1 MLTVEGAE
9 GTWVIN
15 KHAPTRQIWL
25 SSPQSGARHYAYRC
39 QLRPVEGYTGRAGP
53 DRPPVGRTGRPADM
67 ATAMNRFSGLNML
80 GPYLRPYRGRV
91 ALALLSLLVA
101 AGTVLAFGAC
111 LRALIDRGFAQGR
124 PDVLNY
130 ALASL
135 LVVAVVLA
143 IASGARF
150 YLVSWLGERV
160 VGDLRR
166 DLFAHVIRLGPA
178 WFEIK
183 RSGDVMSRISADA
196 QLIEQVIGSSASVA
210 LRNMLMCIGGVAMLV
225 ITNPKLALF
234 VLAVVPFVV
243 APIILFGRK
252 VRALS
257 REAQARMADMV
268 SEGGETLDAV
278 RTVQAFA
285 QEDRAARRFG
295 EATERAF
302 DAARRR
308 VARRAV
314 MTTLVIFI
322 VFAAVGFLLWIG
334 GHDVISGR
342 ISAGD
347 LSAFVFY
354 AVLVASSG
362 GAISETIGDLQ
373 RAAGAAE
380 RLAELARRTPGH
392 RRSRQSRRRCPGRCR
407 APSRFEDVSF
417 RYPTRPDTP
426 GARPLRPQGR
436 AGRDGG
442 DRRPLGRGQDHG
454 LQPAAA
460 LLRSAGGAR
469 SASTAST
476 SRRSCFADLR
486 RRIAIVPQEPVLFT
500 ASVTENIRYGRPDA
514 GDAEVRAA
522 AEAASALGFIEALP
536 QGFAT
541 HLGARGV
548 RLSGGQR
555 QRIAIARALLC
566 DPADPAARRG
576 DQRARRRKRT
586 GRPAGAR
593 PADAPAHH
601 PGDRPSPG
609 DGPEGR
615 PDRGDRR
622 GPGGRCRPPC
632 RSGAP

>member
-1 MLTVEGAE
+1 
-9 GTWVIN
+9 
-15 KHAPTRQIWL
+15 
-25 SSPQSGARHYAYRC
+25 
-39 QLRPVEGYTGRAGP
+39 
-53 DRPPVGRTGRPADM
+53 
-67 ATAMNRFSGLNML
+67 MNRFSGLRFL
-80 GPYLRPYRGRV
+80 GPYLRPYRGRTI
-91 ALALLSLLVA
+91 LAAFSLLIA

-124 PDVLNY
+124 PDILNY

-135 LVVAVVLA
+135 IAVAVVLA

-210 LRNMLMCIGGVAMLV
+210 LRNSLMCVGGVAMLV
-225 ITNPKLALF
+225 VTNPKLALL
-234 VLAVVPFVV
+234 VLAVVPLVV

-252 VRALS
+252 VRRLS

-285 QEDRAARRFG
+285 QEERATQRFG

-308 VARRAV
+308 VAQRAV

-322 VFAAVGFLLWIG
+322 VFAAVGFLLWMG
-334 GHDVISGR
+334 GHDVLDGR

-347 LSAFVFY
+347 LTAFVFY

-380 RLAELARRTPGH
+380 RLAELGAEPPAIVEAANPKPLPKPLRG
-392 RRSRQSRRRCPGRCR
+392 SVL
-407 APSRFEDVSF
+407 FEDVSF
-417 RYPTRPDTP
+417 RYPTRQEQLALDRFDLNVAP
-426 GARPLRPQGR
+426 GETVAIVGPSG
-436 AGRDGG
+436 AGKTTVFN
-442 DRRPLGRGQDHG
+442 L
-454 LQPAAA
+454 
-460 LLRSAGGAR
+460 LLRFYDPESGTVRIDGIDIR
-469 SASTAST
+469 DL
-476 SRRSCFADLR
+476 RFADLR
-486 RRIAIVPQEPVLFT
+486 GALAIVPQEPVLFT
-500 ASVTENIRYGRPDA
+500 TSVAENIRYGRPDA
-514 GDAEVRAA
+514 SDAEVRAA
-522 AEAASALGFIEALP
+522 AETASALVFIEALP

-555 QRIAIARALLC
+555 QRIAIARAVLRNPAILLL
-566 DPADPAARRG
+566 DEATSALDAESELAVQQALDRLMKGRTTLVIAHRLATVQKADRIVVIDHGQVVDVGRHADLVRRDGLYARLAELQFNLSTAA
-576 DQRARRRKRT
+576 
-586 GRPAGAR
+586 
-593 PADAPAHH
+593 
-601 PGDRPSPG
+601 
-609 DGPEGR
+609 E
-615 PDRGDRR
+615 
-622 GPGGRCRPPC
+622 
-632 RSGAP
+632 

>member
-1 MLTVEGAE
+1 
-9 GTWVIN
+9 
-15 KHAPTRQIWL
+15 
-25 SSPQSGARHYAYRC
+25 
-39 QLRPVEGYTGRAGP
+39 
-53 DRPPVGRTGRPADM
+53 
-67 ATAMNRFSGLNML
+67 MNRFSGLNLL

-135 LVVAVVLA
+135 LAVAVVLA

-166 DLFAHVIRLGPA
+166 DLFAHVVRLGPA
-178 WFEIK
+178 WFEVK

-196 QLIEQVIGSSASVA
+196 QLIEQVIGSSASIA
-210 LRNMLMCIGGVAMLV
+210 LRNTLMCIGGVAMLV

-234 VLAVVPFVV
+234 VLAVVPIVV
-243 APIILFGRK
+243 APIVVFGRK

-285 QEDRAARRFG
+285 QEDRAAKRFG
-295 EATERAF
+295 EATERTFA
-302 DAARRR
+302 AARQWI
-308 VARRAV
+308 ARRAV

-322 VFAAVGFLLWIG
+322 VFAAVGFLLWMG
-334 GHDVISGR
+334 GHDVISGH

-380 RLAELARRTPGH
+380 RLAELGAEPAAIIEAANPIALPKPIQG
-392 RRSRQSRRRCPGRCR
+392 SV
-407 APSRFEDVSF
+407 RFEEVSF
-417 RYPTRPDTP
+417 RYPTRPDSLALDRFDLSITP
-426 GARPLRPQGR
+426 GETVAIVGPSG
-436 AGRDGG
+436 AGKTTVFN
-442 DRRPLGRGQDHG
+442 L
-454 LQPAAA
+454 
-460 LLRSAGGAR
+460 LLRFYDPESGTIRVDGVDIR
-469 SASTAST
+469 NL
-476 SRRSCFADLR
+476 CFADLR
-486 RRIAIVPQEPVLFT
+486 GALAIVPQEPVLFT
-500 ASVTENIRYGRPDA
+500 TSVADNIRYGRPDA

-522 AEAASALGFIEALP
+522 AEAASALSFIEALP
-536 QGFAT
+536 QGFDT

-566 DPADPAARRG
+566 DPAILLLDEATSALDAESELAVQQALDRLMH
-576 DQRARRRKRT
+576 KRT
-586 GRPAGAR
+586 TLVIAHRLATVQKADRIVVIDHGRVVDIGRHADLVRRDGLYAR
-593 PADAPAHH
+593 LAELQFNLSAAA
-601 PGDRPSPG
+601 S
-609 DGPEGR
+609 
-615 PDRGDRR
+615 
-622 GPGGRCRPPC
+622 
-632 RSGAP
+632 

>member
-1 MLTVEGAE
+1 
-9 GTWVIN
+9 
-15 KHAPTRQIWL
+15 
-25 SSPQSGARHYAYRC
+25 
-39 QLRPVEGYTGRAGP
+39 
-53 DRPPVGRTGRPADM
+53 
-67 ATAMNRFSGLNML
+67 MNRFSGLNLL

-91 ALALLSLLVA
+91 ALALLSLLAA

-322 VFAAVGFLLWIG
+322 VFAAVGFLLWMG
-334 GHDVISGR
+334 GHDVISGQ

-380 RLAELARRTPGH
+380 RLAELGAEPAVIVEAVNPKTLPKPVQG
-392 RRSRQSRRRCPGRCR
+392 SV
-407 APSRFEDVSF
+407 RFEEVSF
-417 RYPTRPDTP
+417 RYPTRPDSLALDRFELGVAP
-426 GARPLRPQGR
+426 GETVAIVGPSG
-436 AGRDGG
+436 AGKTTVFN
-442 DRRPLGRGQDHG
+442 L
-454 LQPAAA
+454 
-460 LLRSAGGAR
+460 LLRFYDPEAGTIRVDGVDIR
-469 SASTAST
+469 DL
-476 SRRSCFADLR
+476 CFADLR
-486 RRIAIVPQEPVLFT
+486 GALAIVPQEPVLFT
-500 ASVTENIRYGRPDA
+500 TSVADNIRYGRPDA
-514 GDAEVRAA
+514 SDADVRAA
-522 AEAASALGFIEALP
+522 AEAASALGFIETLP

-566 DPADPAARRG
+566 DPAILLLDEATSALDAESELAVQQALDRLMH
-576 DQRARRRKRT
+576 KRT
-586 GRPAGAR
+586 TLVIAHRLATVQKADRIVVIDHGRVVDIGRHADLVRRDGLYAR
-593 PADAPAHH
+593 LAELQFNLSAAA
-601 PGDRPSPG
+601 S
-609 DGPEGR
+609 
-615 PDRGDRR
+615 
-622 GPGGRCRPPC
+622 
-632 RSGAP
+632 

>member
-1 MLTVEGAE
+1 
-9 GTWVIN
+9 
-15 KHAPTRQIWL
+15 
-25 SSPQSGARHYAYRC
+25 
-39 QLRPVEGYTGRAGP
+39 
-53 DRPPVGRTGRPADM
+53 
-67 ATAMNRFSGLNML
+67 MNRFAGLRLL
-80 GPYLRPYRGRV
+80 GPYLRPYRGRTV
-91 ALALLSLLVA
+91 LAVFSLLIA

-124 PDVLNY
+124 PDILNY

-135 LVVAVVLA
+135 IAVAVVLA

-166 DLFAHVIRLGPA
+166 DLFAHVVRLGPA

-210 LRNMLMCIGGVAMLV
+210 LRNSLMCIGGVAMLV
-225 ITNPKLALF
+225 ITNPKLALL
-234 VLAVVPFVV
+234 VLAVVPLVV

-252 VRALS
+252 VRRLS

-285 QEDRAARRFG
+285 QEERATQRFG

-308 VARRAV
+308 VAQRAV

-322 VFAAVGFLLWIG
+322 VFAAVGFLLWMG
-334 GHDVISGR
+334 GHDVLDGR

-347 LSAFVFY
+347 LTAFVFY

-380 RLAELARRTPGH
+380 RLAELQAEPPAIVEAANPKSLPKPLSG
-392 RRSRQSRRRCPGRCR
+392 SV
-407 APSRFEDVSF
+407 RFEDISF
-417 RYPTRPDTP
+417 RYPTRPESLALDRFDLAVVP
-426 GARPLRPQGR
+426 GETVAIVGPSG
-436 AGRDGG
+436 AGKTTVFN
-442 DRRPLGRGQDHG
+442 L
-454 LQPAAA
+454 
-460 LLRSAGGAR
+460 LLRFYDPEAGTIRVDGVDIR
-469 SASTAST
+469 DL
-476 SRRSCFADLR
+476 CFADLR
-486 RRIAIVPQEPVLFT
+486 SALAIVPQEPVLFT
-500 ASVTENIRYGRPDA
+500 ASVAENIRYGRPDA
-514 GDAEVRAA
+514 SDAEVRAA
-522 AEAASALGFIEALP
+522 AETASALRFIEALP

-541 HLGARGV
+541 DLGARGV

-555 QRIAIARALLC
+555 QRIAIARAVLRNPAILLL
-566 DPADPAARRG
+566 DEATSALDAESELAVQQALDRLM
-576 DQRARRRKRT
+576 T
-586 GRPAGAR
+586 GRTTLVIAHRLATVQKADRIVVVDHGQVVDVGRHADLVRRDGLYAR
-593 PADAPAHH
+593 LAELQFNLSAAA
-601 PGDRPSPG
+601 
-609 DGPEGR
+609 E
-615 PDRGDRR
+615 
-622 GPGGRCRPPC
+622 
-632 RSGAP
+632 

>member
-1 MLTVEGAE
+1 
-9 GTWVIN
+9 
-15 KHAPTRQIWL
+15 
-25 SSPQSGARHYAYRC
+25 
-39 QLRPVEGYTGRAGP
+39 
-53 DRPPVGRTGRPADM
+53 
-67 ATAMNRFSGLNML
+67 MNRFSGLNLL
-80 GPYLRPYRGRV
+80 GPYLRPYRGRA
-91 ALALLSLLVA
+91 ALAVLSLLVA

-322 VFAAVGFLLWIG
+322 VFAAVGFLLWMG
-334 GHDVISGR
+334 GHDVISGQ

-380 RLAELARRTPGH
+380 RLAELGAEPAVIVETANPKTLPKPVQG
-392 RRSRQSRRRCPGRCR
+392 SV
-407 APSRFEDVSF
+407 RFEEVSF
-417 RYPTRPDTP
+417 RYPTRPDSPALDRFDLSVAP
-426 GARPLRPQGR
+426 GETVAIVGPSG
-436 AGRDGG
+436 AGKTTVFN
-442 DRRPLGRGQDHG
+442 L
-454 LQPAAA
+454 
-460 LLRSAGGAR
+460 LLRFYDPEAGTIRVDGVDIR
-469 SASTAST
+469 DL
-476 SRRSCFADLR
+476 CFADLR
-486 RRIAIVPQEPVLFT
+486 GALAIVPQEPVLFT
-500 ASVTENIRYGRPDA
+500 TSVADNIRYGRPDA
-514 GDAEVRAA
+514 SDADVRAA
-522 AEAASALGFIEALP
+522 AEAASALGFIETLP

-566 DPADPAARRG
+566 DPAILLLDEATSALDAESELAVQQALDRLMH
-576 DQRARRRKRT
+576 KRT
-586 GRPAGAR
+586 TLVIAHRLATVQKADRIVVIDHGRVVDVGRHADLVRRDGLYAR
-593 PADAPAHH
+593 LAELQFNLSAAA
-601 PGDRPSPG
+601 S
-609 DGPEGR
+609 
-615 PDRGDRR
+615 
-622 GPGGRCRPPC
+622 
-632 RSGAP
+632 

>member
-1 MLTVEGAE
+1 
-9 GTWVIN
+9 
-15 KHAPTRQIWL
+15 
-25 SSPQSGARHYAYRC
+25 
-39 QLRPVEGYTGRAGP
+39 
-53 DRPPVGRTGRPADM
+53 
-67 ATAMNRFSGLNML
+67 MNRFAGLRLL
-80 GPYLRPYRGRV
+80 GPYLRPYRGRT
-91 ALALLSLLVA
+91 ALAVFSLLVA

-124 PDVLNY
+124 PDILNY

-135 LVVAVVLA
+135 IAVAVVLA

-166 DLFAHVIRLGPA
+166 DLFAHVMRLGPA

-210 LRNMLMCIGGVAMLV
+210 LRNSLMCVGGVAMLV
-225 ITNPKLALF
+225 VTNPKLALL
-234 VLAVVPFVV
+234 VLAVVPLVV

-252 VRALS
+252 VRRLS

-285 QEDRAARRFG
+285 QEERATQRFG

-308 VARRAV
+308 VAQRAV

-322 VFAAVGFLLWIG
+322 VFAAVGFLLWMG
-334 GHDVISGR
+334 GHDVLDGR

-347 LSAFVFY
+347 LTAFVFY

-380 RLAELARRTPGH
+380 RLAELQAEPPAILEAANPKPLPKPLSG
-392 RRSRQSRRRCPGRCR
+392 GV
-407 APSRFEDVSF
+407 RFEDVSF
-417 RYPTRPDTP
+417 RYPTRPESLALDRFDLTVAP
-426 GARPLRPQGR
+426 GETVAIVGPSG
-436 AGRDGG
+436 AGKTTVFN
-442 DRRPLGRGQDHG
+442 L
-454 LQPAAA
+454 
-460 LLRSAGGAR
+460 LLRFYDPEAGTIRVDGVDIR
-469 SASTAST
+469 DL
-476 SRRSCFADLR
+476 RFADLR
-486 RRIAIVPQEPVLFT
+486 SALAIVPQEPVLFT
-500 ASVTENIRYGRPDA
+500 ASVAENIRYGRPDA
-514 GDAEVRAA
+514 SDAEVRAA
-522 AEAASALGFIEALP
+522 AETASALRFIEALP

-541 HLGARGV
+541 DLG
-548 RLSGGQR
+548 
-555 QRIAIARALLC
+555 RAWRAAVGR
-566 DPADPAARRG
+566 PAPAHRHRPRRAAQSRHPAARRG
-576 DQRARRRKRT
+576 DQRPRRRKRA
-586 GRPAGAR
+586 GGAAGAR
-593 PADAPAHH
+593 PADDGPHH
-601 PGDRPSPG
+601 PGDRPPAG
-609 DGPEGR
+609 DRAEGR
-615 PDRGDRR
+615 PDRR
-622 GPGGRCRPPC
+622 GRPWPGCRCRPPRRPGPPRRPLC
-632 RSGAP
+632 PLGRAAVQFVRRS

>member
-1 MLTVEGAE
+1 
-9 GTWVIN
+9 
-15 KHAPTRQIWL
+15 
-25 SSPQSGARHYAYRC
+25 
-39 QLRPVEGYTGRAGP
+39 
-53 DRPPVGRTGRPADM
+53 
-67 ATAMNRFSGLNML
+67 MNRFSGLNLL
-80 GPYLRPYRGRV
+80 GPYLRPYRGRA

-285 QEDRAARRFG
+285 QEDRAAGRFG

-322 VFAAVGFLLWIG
+322 VFAAVGFLLWMG

-380 RLAELARRTPGH
+380 RLAELGAEPAVIVEAVNPKSLPKPVQG
-392 RRSRQSRRRCPGRCR
+392 SV
-407 APSRFEDVSF
+407 RFEEVSF
-417 RYPTRPDTP
+417 RYPTRPDSLALDRFDLSVAP
-426 GARPLRPQGR
+426 GETVAIVGPSG
-436 AGRDGG
+436 AGKTTVFN
-442 DRRPLGRGQDHG
+442 L
-454 LQPAAA
+454 
-460 LLRSAGGAR
+460 LLRFYDPEAGTIRVGGVDIR
-469 SASTAST
+469 DL
-476 SRRSCFADLR
+476 CFADLR
-486 RRIAIVPQEPVLFT
+486 GALAIVPQEPVLFT
-500 ASVTENIRYGRPDA
+500 TSVADNIRYGRPDA
-514 GDAEVRAA
+514 SDADVRAA
-522 AEAASALGFIEALP
+522 AEAASALGFIETLP

-566 DPADPAARRG
+566 DPAILLLDEATSALDAESELAVQQALDRLMH
-576 DQRARRRKRT
+576 KRT
-586 GRPAGAR
+586 TLVIAHRLATVQKADRIVVIDHGRVVDVGRHADLVRRDGLYAR
-593 PADAPAHH
+593 LAELQFNLSAAA
-601 PGDRPSPG
+601 S
-609 DGPEGR
+609 
-615 PDRGDRR
+615 
-622 GPGGRCRPPC
+622 
-632 RSGAP
+632 

>member
-1 MLTVEGAE
+1 
-9 GTWVIN
+9 
-15 KHAPTRQIWL
+15 
-25 SSPQSGARHYAYRC
+25 
-39 QLRPVEGYTGRAGP
+39 
-53 DRPPVGRTGRPADM
+53 
-67 ATAMNRFSGLNML
+67 MNRFSGLNLL
-80 GPYLRPYRGRV
+80 GPYLRPYRGRA
-91 ALALLSLLVA
+91 ALAVLSLLVA

-322 VFAAVGFLLWIG
+322 VFAAVGFLLWMG
-334 GHDVISGR
+334 GHDVISGQ

-380 RLAELARRTPGH
+380 RLAELGAEPAVIVEAVNPKTLPKPVQG
-392 RRSRQSRRRCPGRCR
+392 SV
-407 APSRFEDVSF
+407 RFEEVSF
-417 RYPTRPDTP
+417 RYPTRPDSPALDRFDLSVAP
-426 GARPLRPQGR
+426 GETVAIVGPSG
-436 AGRDGG
+436 AGKTTVFN
-442 DRRPLGRGQDHG
+442 L
-454 LQPAAA
+454 
-460 LLRSAGGAR
+460 LLRFYDPEAGTIRVDGVDIR
-469 SASTAST
+469 DL
-476 SRRSCFADLR
+476 CFADLR
-486 RRIAIVPQEPVLFT
+486 GALAIVPQEPVLFT
-500 ASVTENIRYGRPDA
+500 TSVADNIRYGRPDA
-514 GDAEVRAA
+514 SDADVRAA
-522 AEAASALGFIEALP
+522 AEAASALGFIETLP

-566 DPADPAARRG
+566 DPAILLLDEATSALDAESELAVQQALDRLMH
-576 DQRARRRKRT
+576 KRT
-586 GRPAGAR
+586 TLVIAHRLATVQKADRIVVIDHGRVVDVGRHADLVRRDGLYAR
-593 PADAPAHH
+593 LAELQFNLSAAA
-601 PGDRPSPG
+601 S
-609 DGPEGR
+609 
-615 PDRGDRR
+615 
-622 GPGGRCRPPC
+622 
-632 RSGAP
+632 

>member
-1 MLTVEGAE
+1 V
-9 GTWVIN
+9 
-15 KHAPTRQIWL
+15 
-25 SSPQSGARHYAYRC
+25 
-39 QLRPVEGYTGRAGP
+39 
-53 DRPPVGRTGRPADM
+53 
-67 ATAMNRFSGLNML
+67 NRLDGLGL
-80 GPYLRPYRGRV
+80 LWPYLKPYRGRV

-124 PDVLNY
+124 PDILNY

-135 LVVAVVLA
+135 LAVAVVLA

-166 DLFAHVIRLGPA
+166 DLFAHVVRLGPA

-210 LRNMLMCIGGVAMLV
+210 LRNTLMCVGGIAMLI
-225 ITNPKLALF
+225 ITNPKLALMA
-234 VLAVVPFVV
+234 LAVVPLTV
-243 APIILFGRK
+243 APIVLFGRK

-302 DAARRR
+302 TAAIRR
-308 VARRAV
+308 VARRAI

-322 VFAAVGFLLWIG
+322 VFAAVGFLLWMG
-334 GHDVISGR
+334 GHDVLTGR

-347 LSAFVFY
+347 LTAFVFY

-373 RAAGAAE
+373 RASGAAE
-380 RLAELARRTPGH
+380 RLSELKAEPPAIAEPATPKPLPKPTQGAVGF
-392 RRSRQSRRRCPGRCR
+392 S
-407 APSRFEDVSF
+407 EVSF
-417 RYPTRPDTP
+417 RYPTRPDALALDRFDLAVQP
-426 GARPLRPQGR
+426 GETVAIVGPSG
-436 AGRDGG
+436 AGKTTVFN
-442 DRRPLGRGQDHG
+442 L
-454 LQPAAA
+454 
-460 LLRSAGGAR
+460 LLRFYDPEAGTIRVDGIDIR
-469 SASTAST
+469 DLS
-476 SRRSCFADLR
+476 FADLR
-486 RRIAIVPQEPVLFT
+486 GTLAIVPQEPVLFS
-500 ASVTENIRYGRPDA
+500 ASVADNIRYGRPHA
-514 GDAEVRAA
+514 SESEVRAA
-522 AEAASALGFIEALP
+522 AEAASALAFIESLP

-541 HLGARGV
+541 DLGNRGV

-566 DPADPAARRG
+566 DPAILLLDEATSALDAESELAVQQALDRLMQKRTTLVIAHRLATVQKADRIVVVDHGRVVDVGRHADLIRRG
-576 DQRARRRKRT
+576 GLYARL
-586 GRPAGAR
+586 AELQFNL
-593 PADAPAHH
+593 
-601 PGDRPSPG
+601 PSVAA
-609 DGPEGR
+609 
-615 PDRGDRR
+615 
-622 GPGGRCRPPC
+622 
-632 RSGAP
+632 S

>member
-1 MLTVEGAE
+1 V
-9 GTWVIN
+9 
-15 KHAPTRQIWL
+15 
-25 SSPQSGARHYAYRC
+25 
-39 QLRPVEGYTGRAGP
+39 
-53 DRPPVGRTGRPADM
+53 
-67 ATAMNRFSGLNML
+67 NRLDGLGL
-80 GPYLRPYRGRV
+80 LWPYLKPYRGRV

-124 PDVLNY
+124 PDILNY

-135 LVVAVVLA
+135 LAVAVVLA

-166 DLFAHVIRLGPA
+166 DLFAHVVRLGPA

-210 LRNMLMCIGGVAMLV
+210 LRNTLMCVGGIAMLI
-225 ITNPKLALF
+225 ITNPKLALMA
-234 VLAVVPFVV
+234 LAVVPLTV
-243 APIILFGRK
+243 APIVLFGRK

-302 DAARRR
+302 TAAIRR
-308 VARRAV
+308 VARRAI

-322 VFAAVGFLLWIG
+322 VFAAVGFLLWMG
-334 GHDVISGR
+334 GHDVLTGR

-347 LSAFVFY
+347 LTAFVFY

-373 RAAGAAE
+373 RASGAAE
-380 RLAELARRTPGH
+380 RLSELKAEPPAIAEPATPKPLPKPTQGAVGF
-392 RRSRQSRRRCPGRCR
+392 S
-407 APSRFEDVSF
+407 EVSF
-417 RYPTRPDTP
+417 RYPTRPDALALDRFDLAVQP
-426 GARPLRPQGR
+426 GETVAIVGPSG
-436 AGRDGG
+436 AGKTTVFN
-442 DRRPLGRGQDHG
+442 L
-454 LQPAAA
+454 
-460 LLRSAGGAR
+460 LLRFYDPEAGTIRVDGIDIR
-469 SASTAST
+469 DLS
-476 SRRSCFADLR
+476 FADLR
-486 RRIAIVPQEPVLFT
+486 GTLAIVPQEPVLFS
-500 ASVTENIRYGRPDA
+500 ASVADNIRYGRPDA
-514 GDAEVRAA
+514 SESEVRAA
-522 AEAASALGFIEALP
+522 AEAASALAFIESLP

-541 HLGARGV
+541 DLGNRGV

-566 DPADPAARRG
+566 DPAILLLDEATSALDAESELAVQQALDRLMQKRTTLVIAHRLATVQKADRIVVVDHGRVVDVGRHADLIRRG
-576 DQRARRRKRT
+576 GLYARL
-586 GRPAGAR
+586 AELQFNL
-593 PADAPAHH
+593 
-601 PGDRPSPG
+601 PSVAA
-609 DGPEGR
+609 
-615 PDRGDRR
+615 
-622 GPGGRCRPPC
+622 
-632 RSGAP
+632 S

>member
-1 MLTVEGAE
+1 
-9 GTWVIN
+9 
-15 KHAPTRQIWL
+15 
-25 SSPQSGARHYAYRC
+25 
-39 QLRPVEGYTGRAGP
+39 
-53 DRPPVGRTGRPADM
+53 
-67 ATAMNRFSGLNML
+67 MNRLDGLGL
-80 GPYLRPYRGRV
+80 LWPYLKPYRGRV

-124 PDVLNY
+124 PDILNY

-135 LVVAVVLA
+135 LAVAAVLA

-166 DLFAHVIRLGPA
+166 DLFAHVVRLGPA

-210 LRNMLMCIGGVAMLV
+210 LRNTLMCIGGIAMLI
-225 ITNPKLALF
+225 ITNPKLALLA
-234 VLAVVPFVV
+234 LAVVPLTV
-243 APIILFGRK
+243 APIVLFGRK

-302 DAARRR
+302 SAAIRR
-308 VARRAV
+308 VARRAI

-322 VFAAVGFLLWIG
+322 VFAAVGFLLWMG
-334 GHDVISGR
+334 GHDVLTGR

-347 LSAFVFY
+347 LTAFVFY

-373 RAAGAAE
+373 RASGAAE
-380 RLAELARRTPGH
+380 RLSELKAEP
-392 RRSRQSRRRCPGRCR
+392 
-407 APSRFEDVSF
+407 PSIAEPAVPKPLPKPTEGAVAFSDVSF
-417 RYPTRPDTP
+417 RYPTRPDALALDRFDLAVQP
-426 GARPLRPQGR
+426 GETVAIVGPSG
-436 AGRDGG
+436 AGKTTVFN
-442 DRRPLGRGQDHG
+442 L
-454 LQPAAA
+454 
-460 LLRSAGGAR
+460 LLRFYDPEAGTIRVDGIDIR
-469 SASTAST
+469 DLS
-476 SRRSCFADLR
+476 FADLR
-486 RRIAIVPQEPVLFT
+486 GALAIVPQEPVLFS
-500 ASVTENIRYGRPDA
+500 ASVADNIRYGRPDA
-514 GDAEVRAA
+514 SEAEVRSA
-522 AEAASALGFIEALP
+522 AEAASAAAFIESLP

-541 HLGARGV
+541 DLGNRGV

-566 DPADPAARRG
+566 DPAILLLDEATSALDAESELAVQQALDRLMQKRTTLVIAHRLATVQKADRIVVVDQGRVVDVGRHADLVRRG
-576 DQRARRRKRT
+576 GLYARL
-586 GRPAGAR
+586 AELQFNL
-593 PADAPAHH
+593 
-601 PGDRPSPG
+601 PSVAA
-609 DGPEGR
+609 
-615 PDRGDRR
+615 
-622 GPGGRCRPPC
+622 
-632 RSGAP
+632 S

>member
-1 MLTVEGAE
+1 
-9 GTWVIN
+9 
-15 KHAPTRQIWL
+15 
-25 SSPQSGARHYAYRC
+25 
-39 QLRPVEGYTGRAGP
+39 
-53 DRPPVGRTGRPADM
+53 
-67 ATAMNRFSGLNML
+67 MNRFAGLRLL
-80 GPYLRPYRGRV
+80 GPYLRPYRGRT
-91 ALALLSLLVA
+91 ALAVFSLLVA

-124 PDVLNY
+124 PDILNY

-135 LVVAVVLA
+135 IAVAVVLA

-166 DLFAHVIRLGPA
+166 DLFAHVVRLGPA

-210 LRNMLMCIGGVAMLV
+210 LRNSLMCIGGVAMLV
-225 ITNPKLALF
+225 ITNPKLALL
-234 VLAVVPFVV
+234 VLAVVPLVV

-252 VRALS
+252 VRRLS

-285 QEDRAARRFG
+285 QEERATQRFG

-308 VARRAV
+308 VAQRAV

-322 VFAAVGFLLWIG
+322 VFAAVGFLLWMG
-334 GHDVISGR
+334 GHDVLDGR

-347 LSAFVFY
+347 LTAFVFY

-380 RLAELARRTPGH
+380 RLAELQAEPPAIVEAANPKSLPKPLSG
-392 RRSRQSRRRCPGRCR
+392 SV
-407 APSRFEDVSF
+407 RFEDISF
-417 RYPTRPDTP
+417 RYPTRPESLALDRFDLTVAP
-426 GARPLRPQGR
+426 GETVAIVGPSG
-436 AGRDGG
+436 AGKTTVFN
-442 DRRPLGRGQDHG
+442 L
-454 LQPAAA
+454 
-460 LLRSAGGAR
+460 LLRFYDPEAGTIRIDGVDIR
-469 SASTAST
+469 DL
-476 SRRSCFADLR
+476 RFADLR
-486 RRIAIVPQEPVLFT
+486 SALAIVPQEPVLFT
-500 ASVTENIRYGRPDA
+500 ASVAENIRYGRPDA
-514 GDAEVRAA
+514 SDAEVRAA
-522 AEAASALGFIEALP
+522 AETASALRFIEALP

-541 HLGARGV
+541 DLGARGV

-555 QRIAIARALLC
+555 QRIAIARAVLRNPAILLL
-566 DPADPAARRG
+566 DEATSALDAESELAVQQALDRLM
-576 DQRARRRKRT
+576 T
-586 GRPAGAR
+586 GRTTLVIAHRLATVQKADRIVVVDHGQVVDVGRHADLVRRDGLYAR
-593 PADAPAHH
+593 LAELQFNLSAAA
-601 PGDRPSPG
+601 
-609 DGPEGR
+609 E
-615 PDRGDRR
+615 
-622 GPGGRCRPPC
+622 
-632 RSGAP
+632 